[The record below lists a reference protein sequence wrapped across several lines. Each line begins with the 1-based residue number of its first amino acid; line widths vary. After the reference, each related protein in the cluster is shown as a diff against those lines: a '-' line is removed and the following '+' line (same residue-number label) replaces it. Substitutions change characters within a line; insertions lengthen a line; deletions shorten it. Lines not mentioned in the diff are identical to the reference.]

1 MRGSVKWQVN
11 EVFKVISK
19 IGQSKHYEKE
29 LVRESGAKTWHEIGK
44 GLGIYS
50 YKTLDA
56 YRDVAK
62 QLLSYVKSEFGLKD
76 IEKLTGEHVKSFLEY
91 KIEQGISYRTF
102 QQYAAAV
109 EKLEVALN
117 RYSEVNSRGNSYS
130 FEPYVKQVR
139 EIAKETLEKTN
150 PTRAYENPKD
160 LIRYLT
166 EREHSL
172 MARMQYEG
180 GARLHEV
187 SLIKHD
193 QLKGMDTDTFTG
205 KEVGKIEVQG
215 KGGYVRDISV
225 SANTY
230 RQLENHIKE
239 NEIFRIDKDAYRTNL
254 KSAAVKSGQDYTG
267 SQGLRWNFAQERFN
281 ELQEKGN
288 LTYEQ
293 ALKQVSEE
301 MGHHRADITEHYLR
315 R

>member
-1 MRGSVKWQVN
+1 MRGSIRWQVN
-11 EVFKVISK
+11 KVFEVISK
-19 IGQSKHYEKE
+19 IGQSKHHEKE
-29 LVRESGAKTWHEIGK
+29 LVRESGARTWYEIGK

-62 QLLSYVKSEFGLKD
+62 QLMSYVKSEFGIKD

-91 KIEQGISYRTF
+91 KVEQGIFYRTF

-117 RYSEVNSRGNSYS
+117 RYSEFNSRGNSYS
-130 FEPYVKQVR
+130 FESHVR
-139 EIAKETLEKTN
+139 EVREVAKETLERTN
-150 PTRAYENPKD
+150 PTRAYENPTD
-160 LIRYLT
+160 LVKNLT
-166 EREHSL
+166 EKEHFL
-172 MARMQYEG
+172 MAKMQYEG
-180 GARLHEV
+180 GARIHEG

-193 QLKGMDTDTFTG
+193 QLKGIDTDTFTG

-215 KGGYVRDISV
+215 KGGYVRDINV
-225 SANTY
+225 SADTY

-239 NEIFRIDKDAYRTNL
+239 NGVFRIDKDAYRADL
-254 KSAAVKSGQDYTG
+254 KSAAEKSGQDYTG
-267 SQGLRWNFAQERFN
+267 SHGLRWNFAQERFN

-301 MGHHRADITEHYLR
+301 MGHHRADITEHYLGK
-315 R
+315 

>member
-1 MRGSVKWQVN
+1 MRGSIKWQVK

-19 IGQSKHYEKE
+19 IGHSKHYEKE
-29 LVRESGAKTWHEIGK
+29 LVRLSGAKTWHEIGK

-50 YKTLDA
+50 YKALDV

-62 QLLSYVKSEFGLKD
+62 QLMSYVKSEFGIKD

-91 KIEQGISYRTF
+91 KIEQGVSYRTF

-117 RYSEVNSRGNSYS
+117 RYSDISNRGNSYN
-130 FEPYVKQVR
+130 FEPYIKQVR

-150 PTRAYENPKD
+150 PTRAYENPKN
-160 LIRYLT
+160 LIKNLT
-166 EREHSL
+166 EKEHFL
-172 MARMQYEG
+172 MAKMQYEG
-180 GARLHEV
+180 GARLHEG
-187 SLIKHD
+187 SLIKQD
-193 QLKGMDTDTFTG
+193 QLKGIDKDPFTN

-215 KGGYVRDISV
+215 KGGYVRDIRV
-225 SANTY
+225 SADTY
-230 RQLENHIKE
+230 RQLKNYVKE
-239 NEIFRIDKDAYRTNL
+239 KGEFKIDKNAYRADL
-254 KSAAVKSGQDYTG
+254 KSAAIKTGQKYTG
-267 SQGLRWNFAQERFN
+267 SHGLRWNFAQERFN